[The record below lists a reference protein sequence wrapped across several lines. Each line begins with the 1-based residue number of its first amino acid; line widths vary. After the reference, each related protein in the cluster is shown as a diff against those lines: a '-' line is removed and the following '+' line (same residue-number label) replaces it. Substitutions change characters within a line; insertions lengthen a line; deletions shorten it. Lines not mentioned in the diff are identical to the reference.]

1 MSTFLGSVE
10 YQMDDRN
17 RVPMPPPYRAHFDA
31 PAIMTTSRD
40 QCVAVYTQ
48 ASFDE
53 AAKVVESIP
62 EDTPEGRKRRRF
74 FFGNAFSVAKDGQ
87 GRLLIPPKLIEHAGL
102 RKDVVVVGLGR
113 WFEIWDK
120 QAYTERVAATESEEE

>member
-1 MSTFLGSVE
+1 MSFLGSVE

-17 RVPMPPPYRAHFDA
+17 RVAMPPKYREQFDA
-31 PAIMTTSRD
+31 PAVLTTSRD
-40 QCVAVYTQ
+40 RCVAVYTQ

-53 AAKVVESIP
+53 AATVVESMP
-62 EDTPEGRKRRRF
+62 EDTAEGRRRRRF
-74 FFGNAFSVAKDGQ
+74 FFGNAYPVAKDGQ

-102 RKDVVVVGLGR
+102 KKDVVVVGLGR

-120 QAYTERVAATESEEE
+120 QTYDERVAATEEEEE